1 MITREQALNLLDSL
15 KALDSGFT
23 NEHQPYRWSQAME
36 SVVDGVTMA
45 YPDYVSDKEM
55 ALELISMGDNFS
67 FHDCNALSPEL
78 FQDRDVALAIVR
90 SRAHSGVF
98 ASKPERLQP
107 YLQDSEVLNCALIA
121 QGSLYQ
127 SLPDEMRAD
136 QGLACLAVGNGG
148 LGLDGVEEP
157 LKKDRTVVLQA
168 IEKNPFNLKFADKSF
183 RAETD
188 MALEAVL
195 ALSKKETPDLK
206 HFFNDC
212 VSRSLRNN
220 KDFMVRATMLIPD
233 CFRYAFAVLRQDPD
247 LMRAYA
253 KGGGRVFHDKLTPE
267 MANDPALM
275 LDLIKNAKEP
285 MDPFNSIGTAL
296 QDDKDF
302 ALATVGL
309 VKYSVIRFSQRLQD
323 DVDVVRSAVAHNPQN
338 LSFASFRIQN
348 DPALLEE
355 PASPPPVQRPVK
367 PAQKKKKVKRQE
379 R

>member
-15 KALDSGFT
+15 KALDSEFT
-23 NEHQPYRWSQAME
+23 YEHHPYRWPQAMD
-36 SVVDGVTMA
+36 SVVEGVTMA
-45 YPDYVSDKEM
+45 YPDYVSDKEV
-55 ALELISMGDNFS
+55 ALALISMGANFS
-67 FHDCNALSPEL
+67 LHDCSQLSPEL
-78 FQDRDVALAIVR
+78 FQDREVALAIVR

-107 YLQDSEVLNCALIA
+107 YYQDSEILNSALIA
-121 QGSLYQ
+121 QGTLYQ
-127 SLPDEMRAD
+127 YLPDEMRQD
-136 QGLACLAVGNGG
+136 KGLACLAVGNGG
-148 LGLDGVEEP
+148 LSLEKVEEP

-168 IEKNPFNLKFADKSF
+168 IEKNPYNLQFADKSF

-195 ALSKKETPDLK
+195 AMSKSGCPDLK
-206 HFFNDC
+206 HFFNEC
-212 VSRSLRNN
+212 VSRTLRNN
-220 KDFMVRATMLIPD
+220 KDFMVRAILLIPD
-233 CFRYAFAVLRQDPD
+233 CFRYAFAALRQDPD

-275 LDLIKNAKEP
+275 LDLIKTAKEP

-296 QDDKDF
+296 QDDKNF

-309 VKYSVIRFSQRLQD
+309 VKYSVNRFSPRLQD
-323 DVDVVRSAVAHNPQN
+323 DVEVVRAAVAHHPQN
-338 LSFASFRIQN
+338 LYYASHRIQN

-355 PASPPPVQRPVK
+355 PASPPAAQRQVK
-367 PAQKKKKVKRQE
+367 PAQKKKKRKQPE